1 MKVRMGLLILFA
13 LALAATAQDTL
24 LDADAFDTASFG
36 RSLEKSKSDETK
48 NNLEYFKGVF
58 FVSEASGN
66 HTVEGGAQGADARCY
81 GKAFVKASKADVG
94 ALFLG
99 YNFNYF
105 LFASASGEPYRSLY
119 RLQSPDPSF
128 IKTALSE
135 FHLSFDIRKKVFVRA
150 GTQLISW
157 GATYFWTPEDF
168 INRQKAMAAVVSVV
182 DVRAGK
188 PGLRIHV
195 PVRSMN
201 VFLFTDLSEVT
212 ARGAAGSLGGAAQAW
227 RIDGTVGG
235 VQLGTVGYVSKNSPG
250 HLGFDATG
258 RAFGTDIYGEW
269 ALTFTND
276 LRSAP
281 DQAVC
286 VGGSKIFGSER
297 NWTGRVELYY
307 NDKGYRDVALSTLSP
322 GAFVPFYSGKYYCYG
337 EVTGTN
343 LLGSIL
349 AISMFGYGNLGDGSY
364 ATTLQATLDLPGVLP
379 FTVFGKYFGG
389 GNDREFTS
397 LTGGP
402 ALGGGLRLRADF

>member
-1 MKVRMGLLILFA
+1 MIARIGLLVFYVLY
-13 LALAATAQDTL
+13 LTAAAQDTL

-36 RSLEKSKSDETK
+36 QSIEKSARDETK
-48 NNLEYFKGVF
+48 NKLEYLKGVF
-58 FVSEASGN
+58 FVGEASGN
-66 HTVEGGAQGADARCY
+66 NTVKGGAYGADARFY

-94 ALFLG
+94 ALFLA

-105 LFASASGEPYRSLY
+105 LFASASGEPYRALY

-135 FHLSFDIRKKVFVRA
+135 FHLSFDISKKVFIRA

-157 GATYFWTPEDF
+157 GATYFWTPVDF

-201 VFLFTDLSEVT
+201 IFLFTDLSEVT
-212 ARGAAGSLGGAAQAW
+212 AKGAAGSMGDAAQAW
-227 RIDGTVGG
+227 RIDGIFGG
-235 VQLGTVGYVSKNSPG
+235 VQLGTVGYISKNSPERI
-250 HLGFDATG
+250 GFDATG
-258 RAFGTDIYGEW
+258 NLYGIDIYGEW

-281 DQAVC
+281 DQALC
-286 VGGSKIFGSER
+286 AGGSKLFGRER
-297 NWTGRVELYY
+297 NWTGRIEVYY
-307 NDKGYRDVALSTLSP
+307 NDKGYRDVALSSLSP
-322 GAFVPFYSGKYYCYG
+322 GAFVPYYSGKYYCYG

-343 LLGSIL
+343 LLGSVL
-349 AISMFGYGNLGDGSY
+349 AISMFGYSNLGDGSFS
-364 ATTLQATLDLPGVLP
+364 TTLQATIDLPGVLP
-379 FTVFGKYFGG
+379 FTVFGRYAGG
-389 GNDREFTS
+389 ASDREFTS
-397 LTGGP
+397 MTGGP
-402 ALGGGLRLRADF
+402 ALGGGVRIRADF